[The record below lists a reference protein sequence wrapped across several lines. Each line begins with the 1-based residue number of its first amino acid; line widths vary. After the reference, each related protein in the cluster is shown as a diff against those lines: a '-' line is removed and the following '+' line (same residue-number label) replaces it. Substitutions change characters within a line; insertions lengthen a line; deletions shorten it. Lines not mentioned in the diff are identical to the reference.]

1 MKGKWGQGVEEETE
15 QRTQAEKK
23 NYFLK
28 MKKKSYRLLSP
39 KEIKLL
45 LDGIFL
51 NFKICL

>member
-1 MKGKWGQGVEEETE
+1 MKGKWGQGVEEETG
-15 QRTQAEKK
+15 QRTQVEKK
-23 NYFLK
+23 LFFK
-28 MKKKSYRLLSP
+28 DEKKSYRLLSP